1 MSTQSRTRQEMST
14 VGVRIRFYRTL
25 RGLSQREFARRL
37 RMSPAQLSRYETGH
51 TEPRLPVLRRIARAL
66 NMPLSEFFYGR

>member
-1 MSTQSRTRQEMST
+1 MISHTANSRNVNT

-25 RGLSQREFARRL
+25 RELSQGALARRL

-51 TEPRLPVLRRIARAL
+51 TEPGLPVLRRIAAAL
-66 NMPLSEFFYGR
+66 DVPLSDFFFGR